1 MSKARSCIT
10 INHNIT
16 ARLKVCPYRSNTLGK
31 KLYIHMM
38 VTGHNTSATTCTA
51 QLPCLQCLKCC
62 FSLPGSPQNLPQ
74 RSFFTPRVVFALPF
88 QIISNNAM
96 IANTGQYPSFLSDLP
111 VILSFVVAEEYGGG
125 KYILTEGG

>member
-38 VTGHNTSATTCTA
+38 VTGHNTSATACTA
-51 QLPCLQCLKCC
+51 QLPCLQCLKCS

-96 IANTGQYPSFLSDLP
+96 IANTGQYQSFLSDLP

-125 KYILTEGG
+125 KYILTEDD